1 MIGFIA
7 DFTHATTGKILVTQD
22 AVITPVNLTP
32 AVAHRLLF
40 VQDGT
45 GGHTVSIGGVK
56 WAGGEPTYTTTA
68 DTETVIDL
76 VFMQGVVYA
85 SLFGTG
91 FAPGSISVEVPVQRD
106 VVLTTFAPLILSDV
120 QPGAGEVQLQTFAP
134 IVKAPLV
141 NPDLAALT
149 LTTFA
154 PLVKVG
160 PSPPTGEITLTTFA
174 PGVPTIRSPGLQT
187 GMVITTFAPTVF
199 PAQVHPPIGG
209 IDLETFAPIVSVTS

>member
-7 DFTHATTGKILVTQD
+7 DFTHATTGKVLVTQD

-56 WAGGEPTYTTTA
+56 WAGGEPIYTTTA
-68 DTETVIDL
+68 NTETVIDL
-76 VFMQGVVYA
+76 VLMQGAVYA

-91 FAPGSISVEVPVQRD
+91 FAPGSVGVDVPIQRG
-106 VVLTTFAPLILSDV
+106 VVLTTFAPTVLSDLE
-120 QPGAGEVQLQTFAP
+120 PGTGVLQIQTFAP
-134 IVKAPLV
+134 LVKAPFV
-141 NPDLAALT
+141 NPALAELA

-174 PGVPTIRSPGLQT
+174 PSVPTIRSPGLQT
-187 GMVITTFAPTVF
+187 GMVITTFAPSVF
-199 PAQVHPPIGG
+199 PVQPQPDTASLSIEGFPP
-209 IDLETFAPIVSVTS
+209 AVTVT